1 MGKRKILFVFL
12 SSLMLTLL
20 FNTGVLTVHPFQGFQ
35 VLSHMVPLDVV
46 FVGYNQQA
54 IDLVVLDS
62 VVIKCYTMPYAEWAF
77 KYQFD
82 VNYVFADEA
91 YLQALTTF
99 VLQNSVIGV
108 NTTSKLN
115 TTALE
120 YQRTTG
126 TQLSIFLPQ
135 SGRAI
140 DTVAVEDWFAAHPY
154 VVSSGPR
161 YTFYVLNFTCFDCL
175 DHSLEHWYNLT
186 EPEYDAHT
194 ARAFWRLE
202 WDNELNPDVSFPY
215 AAFSYRHQLF
225 FIDPSAFSWYLTWA
239 RIWWQLNPHL
249 TGPKYDYYFEDL
261 DTFQQ
266 THDLGVPQGKTA
278 LGYYLGGWID
288 DVLSNNLAPS
298 VSPSPTRSLSIQVL
312 VLNNMSQ
319 CGYANEKMK
328 WILNTNLVKNAV
340 EQLAPFIPVD
350 ISLKFAELSNYPD
363 VNALLKNSVRQVQ
376 NGWTYFDG
384 YSIFNSLENL
394 RKQHFDYSKADWVVN
409 GYVFLLKNA
418 SMMGGPDEFTGLGA
432 DRQILILKSIDRY
445 FRVDGVTQ
453 KSGLSMVLIH
463 ELGHNLGFP
472 HSFANYDYYYAGD
485 FSFDVMGYYPYAFC
499 FNRLKTD
506 LYQRAYTD
514 VSLAE
519 LQNALTID
527 HELYSNQKKTTC
539 IDMLFNAIDNKTTQA
554 ALLFKQLNFL
564 DALNNLF
571 EAQRIEVHLRD
582 LLSAVRVGTF
592 NMAGNING

>member
-1 MGKRKILFVFL
+1 
-12 SSLMLTLL
+12 
-20 FNTGVLTVHPFQGFQ
+20 
-35 VLSHMVPLDVV
+35 
-46 FVGYNQQA
+46 
-54 IDLVVLDS
+54 
-62 VVIKCYTMPYAEWAF
+62 
-77 KYQFD
+77 
-82 VNYVFADEA
+82 
-91 YLQALTTF
+91 
-99 VLQNSVIGV
+99 
-108 NTTSKLN
+108 
-115 TTALE
+115 
-120 YQRTTG
+120 
-126 TQLSIFLPQ
+126 
-135 SGRAI
+135 
-140 DTVAVEDWFAAHPY
+140 
-154 VVSSGPR
+154 
-161 YTFYVLNFTCFDCL
+161 
-175 DHSLEHWYNLT
+175 
-186 EPEYDAHT
+186 
-194 ARAFWRLE
+194 
-202 WDNELNPDVSFPY
+202 
-215 AAFSYRHQLF
+215 
-225 FIDPSAFSWYLTWA
+225 
-239 RIWWQLNPHL
+239 
-249 TGPKYDYYFEDL
+249 
-261 DTFQQ
+261 
-266 THDLGVPQGKTA
+266 
-278 LGYYLGGWID
+278 
-288 DVLSNNLAPS
+288 
-298 VSPSPTRSLSIQVL
+298 
-312 VLNNMSQ
+312 
-319 CGYANEKMK
+319 
-328 WILNTNLVKNAV
+328 
-340 EQLAPFIPVD
+340 
-350 ISLKFAELSNYPD
+350 
-363 VNALLKNSVRQVQ
+363 
-376 NGWTYFDG
+376 
-384 YSIFNSLENL
+384 LENL